1 MTQPTSYQVP
11 AHPSGLDMRT
21 QLNAIVA
28 AILGDNAGPTPP
40 TETYP
45 GMMWGDTSAVRL
57 KRRNN
62 ANDAWIDIGPLD
74 DFLGDLRTQI
84 GSAGANKVSKTG
96 DTMTGSLT
104 LKGPMNVMWQDNA
117 GAWYGYVGAY
127 GSAGAAGSGMGFVN
141 AAFTAWNFQV
151 GDDGQA
157 IVRSSLT
164 VNGAIWLNGGRL
176 NLRQPG
182 FYGEIAMYS
191 SDGTAMFLRG
201 RGSGGGME
209 WVNNAYNAV
218 PATMDDGG
226 NFSTN
231 GQITGSTI
239 ASRGNVWASGAQMST
254 DGNINGS
261 IWGGWLSTWL
271 ANNKATIGAQVQHN
285 SGIIESAQF
294 AAGTAY
300 TIDFGNPWVC
310 EGIRTNQ
317 GPTWQW
323 LRGVWLRNQ

>member
-1 MTQPTSYQVP
+1 MTQPASYQVP

-28 AILGDNAGPTPP
+28 AILGDNTGPTPP
-40 TETYP
+40 TETYA

-96 DTMTGSLT
+96 DTMTGALT
-104 LKGPMNVMWQDNA
+104 MKGPMNVMWQDNA
-117 GAWYGYVGAY
+117 GAWYGYLGAY
-127 GSAGAAGSGMGFVN
+127 GAAGAAGSGMGFVN
-141 AAFTAWNFQV
+141 AALTAWNFQV

-164 VNGAIWLNGGRL
+164 VNGAMFLNGGRL

-182 FYGEIAMYS
+182 AHGEIGMFS
-191 SDGTAMFLRG
+191 TDGTAMFLRG
-201 RGSGGGME
+201 RSSGGGME
-209 WVNNAYNAV
+209 WVNNAYNGV
-218 PATMDDGG
+218 PASMDDAG
-226 NFSTN
+226 NMYAQTFN
-231 GQITGSTI
+231 
-239 ASRGNVWASGAQMST
+239 ARGNLVAGSCSYQT
-254 DGNINGS
+254 DGNIWMPWAGD
-261 IWGGWLSTWL
+261 WLSSVL
-271 ANNKATIGAQVQHN
+271 NGKAPKGAQVQYN

-310 EGIRTNQ
+310 EGIRCNQ

-323 LRGVWLRNQ
+323 LRGIWQRNA